1 MRKIVRRFIVA
12 AAAVALSVALSLL
25 AVYQASRRVP
35 DFYRQALAAS
45 PAAQQDGGQ
54 RFEQQALALHNQ
66 LHHTGRWEIRFTQD
80 EINGWL
86 AADLPAKFPR
96 LLPVGVSEPRVAI
109 DHDVV
114 HVAVHYQRGGVDTV
128 ASLTG
133 QIQLTDQPNE
143 VAVQIVQARAGLVP
157 VPLARF
163 LQEIA
168 ERAAR
173 ADMPL
178 RWTEA
183 KGAPVALLRVPLET
197 KDARRQLVLE
207 RLDVRDG
214 AFIVSGRTQD
224 ESLADGD
231 KEPPVTANQSADSDT
246 RQR

>member
-1 MRKIVRRFIVA
+1 MRKIVRLIIVA
-12 AAAVALSVALSLL
+12 SITAALSVALVLV
-25 AVYQASRRVP
+25 AVYQASRQVP
-35 DFYRQALAAS
+35 EFYRQALTAA
-45 PAAQQDGGQ
+45 PAAEQEGGQ

-66 LHHTGRWEIRFTQD
+66 LHHAGHWEIRFTQD

-96 LLPVGVSEPRVAI
+96 LLPAGVSEPRIAI
-109 DHDVV
+109 DDDLLR
-114 HVAVHYQRGGVDTV
+114 VAVHYQRGGMDTV

-133 QIQLTDQPNE
+133 HVQLTDQPNE
-143 VAVQIVQARAGLVP
+143 IAVRIDQARAGAVP

-173 ADMPL
+173 ADIPL

-183 KGAPVALLRVPLET
+183 KGAPVALVRVPLET
-197 KDARRQLVLE
+197 KDARHQLVLE
-207 RLDVRDG
+207 RFDVRDG
-214 AFIVSGRTQD
+214 EFIVSGRTEN
-224 ESLADGD
+224 ESSDDAS
-231 KEPPVTANQSADSDT
+231 KESPVTANQPPDSDT